1 MFKAE
6 HLATSIARLCCFGPF
21 SINYYAAYV
30 YPLTDTIPLPCVLSH
45 CSAYRTPIC
54 KAKRGGFKDTY
65 PEDLLT
71 VVLKAVLDNTK
82 INPSDIGDIVVGTV
96 LGPGSQRA
104 NECRMAAFYAG
115 FPETVPVRTVNRQCS
130 SGLQAVADVAA
141 AIKAGFYDIGNCS
154 MLNTMLVL
162 LMCFSLGAEL
172 LLSLQTGIGAGLE
185 SMSINSI
192 AWEGQV
198 NPKISAFQKA
208 QDCLLP
214 MGITSEN
221 VAHRYGVTRQ
231 EQDQAAVSSLGTN
244 CFNLIISFFRLRW

>member
-1 MFKAE
+1 MS
-6 HLATSIARLCCFGPF
+6 ATMAPSYEEEDSTFWAKF
-21 SINYYAAYV
+21 S
-30 YPLTDTIPLPCVLSH
+30 LSH
-45 CSAYRTPIC
+45 
-54 KAKRGGFKDTY
+54 F
-65 PEDLLT
+65 
-71 VVLKAVLDNTK
+71 VVV
-82 INPSDIGDIVVGTV
+82 
-96 LGPGSQRA
+96 
-104 NECRMAAFYAG
+104 
-115 FPETVPVRTVNRQCS
+115 ETVPVRTVNRQCS

-141 AIKAGFYDIGNCS
+141 AIKAGFYDI
-154 MLNTMLVL
+154 
-162 LMCFSLGAEL
+162 
-172 LLSLQTGIGAGLE
+172 GIGAGLE